1 MIVIKLV
8 YNKCWS
14 TDTVEAVS
22 TLGTPN
28 PLVSNAAFGEGLVP
42 DGTATDLLKCTAP
55 VSSGE
60 CGLMQE

>member
-8 YNKCWS
+8 LQQVLG

-55 VSSGE
+55 VN
-60 CGLMQE
+60 CGNVC